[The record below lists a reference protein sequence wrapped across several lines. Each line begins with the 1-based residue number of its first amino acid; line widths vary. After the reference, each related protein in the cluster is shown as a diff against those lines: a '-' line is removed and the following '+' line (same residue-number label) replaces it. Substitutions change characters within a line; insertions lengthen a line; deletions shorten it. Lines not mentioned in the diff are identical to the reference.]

1 LGASFE
7 RIPSFLPKE
16 FFTTIKTI
24 KKKRETQSFSQNVQ
38 NSNLD
43 IVSFILK
50 TKIDKKKKKYEFNY
64 LMVILTMMLNG

>member
-50 TKIDKKKKKYEFNY
+50 TKIDKKIK
-64 LMVILTMMLNG
+64 